1 MTISTQDIE
10 ISSAKLPGK
19 LSAFIFR
26 DAAHLSEDEPIY
38 AINWFNTKSSLVY
51 DFYNKLAVGCVRKI
65 GGAPFFKGRHIK
77 TLHGREED
85 RRDVL
90 LVVRY
95 PALKNFLTMLESK
108 VFQGVSVIR
117 MAAVDEFTFGFTK
130 REDRGADLIPMD
142 PQEEGEVFYGVFH
155 YSEAR
160 DIGSSLAVLS
170 LDPSIDIFYSG
181 KIRAHIGTGESA
193 STAAQVPCAM
203 EGLVIFK
210 SADAEAFE
218 HLIDQEAFTAVTTQ
232 AKRSFFGLYSRIL

>member
-1 MTISTQDIE
+1 MTISIQDIE

-38 AINWFNTKSSLVY
+38 AINWFNTKSSLIY

-130 REDRGADLIPMD
+130 REDRGADLIPME
-142 PQEEGEVFYGVFH
+142 PQGEVFYGVFH
-155 YSEAR
+155 YSEAG
-160 DIGSSLAVLS
+160 DIDSSLAALS
-170 LDPSIDIFYSG
+170 LDPSIEIFYSG

-193 STAAQVPCAM
+193 STAAQIPCAM
-203 EGLVIFK
+203 EGVVIFK
-210 SADAEAFE
+210 SADAQAFE
-218 HLIDQEAFTAVTTQ
+218 RLIDQEAFTAITTQ

>member
-130 REDRGADLIPMD
+130 REDTGADLIPMD

-155 YSEAR
+155 YSEAP
-160 DIGSSLAVLS
+160 
-170 LDPSIDIFYSG
+170 PSTDHG
-181 KIRAHIGTGESA
+181 GGTGYTNGIDVHVGA
-193 STAAQVPCAM
+193 GWQIGQNYFGNFHTPDDADHLWNAAQW
-203 EGLVIFK
+203 
-210 SADAEAFE
+210 
-218 HLIDQEAFTAVTTQ
+218 
-232 AKRSFFGLYSRIL
+232 